1 MNLLNELEIPQL
13 QSIIF
18 DLDKFFNTV
27 YKELVLK

>member
-18 DLDKFFNTV
+18 DLYKFFNTV